1 MAINGAL
8 VTPKKQ
14 QQTQVNVRTIYF
26 CIFMPIF
33 LRFDNYI
40 EFLIQSLEIVRN
52 VQNGI
57 ETRDNL
63 CTEFGPPVNQLS

>member
-14 QQTQVNVRTIYF
+14 QQTQVNVRTIFF

-40 EFLIQSLEIVRN
+40 EIVRN
-52 VQNGI
+52 VQKRYRNS
-57 ETRDNL
+57 R
-63 CTEFGPPVNQLS
+63 

>member
-14 QQTQVNVRTIYF
+14 QQTQVNVRTIFFVYSCLYF
-26 CIFMPIF
+26 YVLTTILKSSVMCK
-33 LRFDNYI
+33 
-40 EFLIQSLEIVRN
+40 
-52 VQNGI
+52 NGI
-57 ETRDNL
+57 ETCDNS